1 MVIFNRRDVPTHE
14 GKYPYTCGLDLTK
27 ETCQYV
33 NRTRRQFIKTIGAT
47 GAATLLPFRGAS
59 TLAGLNKSVG
69 PLDGTYISSKLWENH
84 HQTIAFKPQRYYDIW
99 NRWNNSSSPERR
111 RWRAGLDIIRQL
123 VRDAE
128 RHGCQIRAL
137 GGGWS
142 LSNAVETR
150 GFLVNTKPLN
160 VVEIGVHP
168 ENCAPEFLRCDPGNS
183 EGTKAD
189 RLVFAQCGASIAE
202 LSALL
207 ETRGL
212 SLPTSGASN
221 GQTICGAVSTG
232 THGGAARFGSIQDFV
247 VGIHIV
253 SEGGKECW
261 LQRKSNPVINQRFCD
276 ILDPKTSLI
285 EDDRLFNAA
294 LVSFGSFGIIHA
306 LLLQAE
312 PLFLLRRRIRTNS
325 YKDVLPRL
333 GSLSGLD
340 ELGCE
345 PCLGRPFHYEVL
357 INPYDLHSQHGTLF
371 RHMYKLK
378 PPDPCKVDFVDDQPL
393 EKRRRSSE
401 TLSNDAFGLVGKI
414 VGIVPLAVPLAVNAI
429 FKSQTESDDGTTLT
443 HGETFDSTHIPGNS
457 VSSELG
463 LDLKHVSEATEII
476 VEEMRRSMFPGIL
489 SLRYVKA
496 SPALLAFTKF
506 EEVTC
511 TAEIVGVRTFSSLK
525 SYRRIWEKLE
535 NARNPILFTYHWG
548 QLQRWGENPAASRER
563 ISQVF
568 GSRLDDWLNARRKFL
583 PNAGRYTFS
592 GPLLEDC
599 GLSEVH

>member
-1 MVIFNRRDVPTHE
+1 M
-14 GKYPYTCGLDLTK
+14 
-27 ETCQYV
+27 
-33 NRTRRQFIKTIGAT
+33 NRTRRQFIRTLGAT

-59 TLAGLNKSVG
+59 TLAALSKSLGSLNRNYV
-69 PLDGTYISSKLWENH
+69 SSKLWENH
-84 HQTIAFKPQRYYDIW
+84 HQTIAFKPERYYDIW
-99 NRWNNSSSPERR
+99 NCWGDNSSSERR
-111 RWRAGLDIIRQL
+111 RWRGGLDVIRQL

-128 RHGCQIRAL
+128 KHGCQIRAL

-142 LSNAVETR
+142 LSKAVETR
-150 GFLVNTKPLN
+150 GFLLNTKPLN

-168 ENCAPEFLRCDPGNS
+168 ENCAPEFLRCNS
-183 EGTKAD
+183 GDSKGTKAD
-189 RLVFAQCGASIAE
+189 HLVFAQCGASVAE

-207 ETRGL
+207 EARGL

-261 LQRKSNPVINQRFCD
+261 LQRKSKPVINQRFCD
-276 ILDPKTSLI
+276 ILSPTTLLI
-285 EDDRLFNAA
+285 EDDQLFNAA

-312 PLFLLRRRIRTNS
+312 PLFLLRRRINAHS
-325 YKDVLPRL
+325 YKDILPRL
-333 GSLSGLD
+333 GSLASLD

-345 PCLGRPFHYEVL
+345 PGLGRPFHYEVL
-357 INPYDLHSQHGTLF
+357 INPYDLHSQGGTLF

-378 PPDPCKVDFVDDQPL
+378 PSDVYKVDDGPL
-393 EKRRRSSE
+393 ANRRQSSE
-401 TLSNDAFGLVGKI
+401 TLSNDAFGLIGMI
-414 VGIVPLAVPLAVNAI
+414 VGVAPLAVPTAVNVI
-429 FKSQTESDDGTTLT
+429 FKSQTESDNGTTLT
-443 HGETFDSTHIPGNS
+443 HGETFDSTHIPGHS

-463 LDLKHVSEATEII
+463 LDLKHVSEATNII
-476 VEEMRRSMFPGIL
+476 VEEMRRNMFPGIL
-489 SLRYVKA
+489 SLRYVEA

-506 EEVTC
+506 KKVTC
-511 TAEIVGVRTFSSLK
+511 TAEIVGVRTFSYLK
-525 SYRRIWEKLE
+525 TYRRIWEKLE
-535 NARNPILFTYHWG
+535 NAGIPFTYHWG

-568 GSRLDDWLNARRKFL
+568 GSRLHDWLTARRKFL
-583 PNAGRYTFS
+583 PNSGRYTFS
-592 GPLLEDC
+592 GPLLKES
-599 GLSEVH
+599 GLSDVD

>member
-1 MVIFNRRDVPTHE
+1 M
-14 GKYPYTCGLDLTK
+14 
-27 ETCQYV
+27 
-33 NRTRRQFIKTIGAT
+33 NRTRRQFIRTIGAT

-59 TLAGLNKSVG
+59 TLAALNKSVRL
-69 PLDGTYISSKLWENH
+69 LDGAYVSSKLWENH
-84 HQTIAFKPQRYYDIW
+84 HQTIAFKPERYYDIW
-99 NRWNNSSSPERR
+99 NCRDDNSSPERR
-111 RWRAGLDIIRQL
+111 RWQAALDIIRQL

-142 LSNAVETR
+142 LSKAVETR

-168 ENCAPEFLRCDPGNS
+168 ENCAPVFLHCDRGNS

-189 RLVFAQCGASIAE
+189 CLVFTQCGASVAE

-207 ETRGL
+207 ESRGL

-261 LQRKSNPVINQRFCD
+261 LQRKSKPVINQRFCD
-276 ILDPKTSLI
+276 ILGPETLLI

-312 PLFLLRRRIRTNS
+312 PLFLLRRRINARS

-333 GSLSGLD
+333 GSLSRLE

-345 PCLGRPFHYEVL
+345 PRLGRPFHYEVL
-357 INPYDLHSQHGTLF
+357 INPYDLHSEYGTLF
-371 RHMYKLK
+371 RHMYKLR
-378 PPDPCKVDFVDDQPL
+378 PPDAYKVDDRPL
-393 EKRRRSSE
+393 EKRRQSSE
-401 TLSNDAFGLVGKI
+401 TLSNDAFGLIGKFVGL
-414 VGIVPLAVPLAVNAI
+414 VPLAVPLAVNAI
-429 FKSQTESDDGTTLT
+429 FKSQTESDNGTTLT
-443 HGETFDSTHIPGNS
+443 HGETFDATHIPGHS

-476 VEEMRRSMFPGIL
+476 VEEMRRGMFPGIL

-525 SYRRIWEKLE
+525 TYRRIWEKLE
-535 NARNPILFTYHWG
+535 NARSPILFTYHWG

-568 GSRLDDWLNARRKFL
+568 GSRLDEWLNARRKFL
-583 PNAGRYTFS
+583 PSSGLYTFS

-599 GLSEVH
+599 GLSEAY